1 MKTTVTC
8 CMMHLYL
15 GQGRTQLD
23 RVRGRVWAGRWG
35 VLTIT
40 TMMFYP
46 TDLLRELLASEE
58 EAQQA
63 ADDHSQHRQDEQSV
77 LLADILHPPPHF
89 IQSHRHPPPP
99 PPIPPR
105 GPKCNF
111 TRPPS
116 EKPPPQ
122 FSKPKN
128 PLFSHKEPT
137 VATTALAKKPPKKQ
151 KLVLG
156 RGWMG
161 VIGGWK
167 RWGWD
172 TK

>member
-1 MKTTVTC
+1 MR
-8 CMMHLYL
+8 HLYL

-23 RVRGRVWAGRWG
+23 RARGREWASRWG
-35 VLTIT
+35 VATIT
-40 TMMFYP
+40 TMRFHP

-99 PPIPPR
+99 PPTPPP

-111 TRPPS
+111 TRAPSENPPPS
-116 EKPPPQ
+116 FLNQK
-122 FSKPKN
+122 KN
-128 PLFSHKEPT
+128 PLFSHIEPT
-137 VATTALAKKPPKKQ
+137 VATTALAKKKPTKTGVWTWVVGGFK
-151 KLVLG
+151 
-156 RGWMG
+156 GWG
-161 VIGGWK
+161 
-167 RWGWD
+167 
-172 TK
+172 